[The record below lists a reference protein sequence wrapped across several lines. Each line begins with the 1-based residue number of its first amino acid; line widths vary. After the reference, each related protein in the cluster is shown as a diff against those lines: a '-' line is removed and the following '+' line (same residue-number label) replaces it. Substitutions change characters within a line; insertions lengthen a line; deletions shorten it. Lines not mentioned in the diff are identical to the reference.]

1 MALTSVNIRLMLL
14 RLTQLRSTTSFLTQ
28 PTSQLTLILFFL
40 APQLRKLNG
49 PKRKLLQPLLVF
61 QSQTLGVN
69 PASLTQIQLMMIQLP
84 LTPPPLKRTLPL
96 RLPLTE
102 PL

>member
-1 MALTSVNIRLMLL
+1 MLL
-14 RLTQLRSTTSFLTQ
+14 RLTLLRSTMSFLTQ

-40 APQLRKLNG
+40 APQLRKLSG
-49 PKRKLLQPLLVF
+49 LKRKLLPPLLDF
-61 QSQTLGVN
+61 QSQMLGAN
-69 PASLTQIQLMMIQLP
+69 PVSQIQIQLMMIQLP
-84 LTPPPLKRTLPL
+84 QTPRPLKRTLPL

>member
-1 MALTSVNIRLMLL
+1 MLL
-14 RLTQLRSTTSFLTQ
+14 RLTLLRSTTSFLTQ

-40 APQLRKLNG
+40 APQLRRLSG
-49 PKRKLLQPLLVF
+49 LKRKLLLPLPDF
-61 QSQTLGVN
+61 QSQTLGAN
-69 PASLTQIQLMMIQLP
+69 PASLTQIQLMMIQLLP
-84 LTPPPLKRTLPL
+84 TPPPLKRTLLP